1 MIQDFSYLREIERS
15 LCNPLGFISERTANT
30 PSQVW
35 RDLFSENRWESDFK
49 AFLAGKLAEYRNA
62 LVTMQLFDLH
72 AINRL
77 RGQELLQH
85 FQRMQGVCS
94 KVSAPVLQADELR
107 FIQAFQVLTLGYISA
122 TAWEYMKPAREMDAN
137 KFLAPFLSA
146 GLTIEEVAKSV
157 ETQGLTDADTFLQ
170 LLSGPIGKHRKQAK
184 PQPKDTILN
193 NHTAVALL
201 DKMKDA
207 GKLGVSYQWRYTD
220 NQGQPVS
227 HTNYERATFANYI
240 TIKAE
245 IAEWD
250 KAFCDLWGLP
260 HRTLSKALDALD
272 KKTEK
277 TKRKYSV
284 MLSIFDNPT

>member
-15 LCNPLGFISERTANT
+15 LCGPLGFISERNANT

-35 RDLFSENRWESDFK
+35 RDLFSENRWETDFK
-49 AFLAGKLAEYRNA
+49 AFLGRKLAEYRNT
-62 LVTMQLFDLH
+62 LVTMQPFDLH
-72 AINRL
+72 ALNRA

-85 FQRMQGVCS
+85 YQRMQGVCS
-94 KVSAPVLQADELR
+94 KVSAPVRQVDELR
-107 FIQAFQVLTLGYISA
+107 FIQAFQVLTLGYIAA
-122 TAWEYMKPAREMDAN
+122 TAWEYLKPAREMDAN
-137 KFLAPFLSA
+137 GFLAPFLSA
-146 GLTIEEVAKSV
+146 GLTIEEVARSA
-157 ETQGLTDADTFLQ
+157 ETQGITDADTFLQ
-170 LLSGPIGKHRKQAK
+170 LLSGPAGKRRGQAQ

-193 NHTAVALL
+193 NPSAVALL

-220 NQGQPVS
+220 NEGQPVT
-227 HTNYERATFANYI
+227 HTNYEKAVFANLI
-240 TIKAE
+240 AIKANV
-245 IAEWD
+245 AEWD
-250 KAFCDLWGLP
+250 KAFCDLWGLT